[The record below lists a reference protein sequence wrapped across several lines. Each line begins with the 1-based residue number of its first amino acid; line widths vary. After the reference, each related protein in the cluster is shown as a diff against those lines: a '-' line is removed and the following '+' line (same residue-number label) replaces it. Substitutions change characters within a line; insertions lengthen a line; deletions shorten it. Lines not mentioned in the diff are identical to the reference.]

1 MRSYTKPEVL
11 NQCRC
16 PKPKASTLRKWNRI
30 QRQYA
35 AEMAQLLEQLWP
47 VRYEV
52 PELTVYDG
60 GIWEDME
67 MFGYEVT
74 DHSLESLT
82 GFYRDQVTG
91 SIHSGYYVP
100 SSKELDLD
108 LFEISIDNPP
118 SVDVAWDAKA
128 A

>member
-16 PKPKASTLRKWNRI
+16 PKPRASTLRKWNRI
-30 QRQYA
+30 LRQYT
-35 AEMAQLLEQLWP
+35 AEMDQLEEQLWP
-47 VRYEV
+47 EPEL
-52 PELTVYDG
+52 PELTFYEG
-60 GIWEDME
+60 GIWADLE

-82 GFYRDQVTG
+82 GFYVDPVTG
-91 SIHSGYYVP
+91 NTHSEYYIP
-100 SSKELDLD
+100 TPKELTLD